1 MSHVSWK
8 AHFTQ
13 PISGYDPMEAQGLSE
28 LGYALHKR
36 QIPEQE
42 YLAWARENFELASV
56 DMKFFQTHSAPKEI
70 FEKVKDAYA
79 WGPECLPIAEW
90 DDYLLVAGLHKPEDF
105 PEELKPIFFLAPVG
119 GLLEYWS
126 HFQTEN
132 VEISE
137 VDEVIEEGGMPEG
150 FNFDSNA
157 PVQPQNSGLSF
168 SGVTLAPTD
177 LHKAKNDKPSKV
189 EVVVNVAAVVK
200 PTADVK
206 AVPIKIPED
215 TGVRP
220 LEIISN
226 SLLSKAKK
234 PEVKM
239 EPTPVS
245 TSSYTMPPQKPRTA
259 PPAQSNVEVPKIKI
273 AEPSLDDILTATGI
287 ESAIPEDTVPEVKS
301 VPKILPIAK
310 PAPVAD
316 ALGTSKIEMPEES
329 IKQVFAECKKHYEK
343 QLYIEFNH
351 TDKTAVVKCWTSE
364 YVATET
370 PAAHTLVKDSFLAI
384 VAKTQKSYHGY
395 VVKGETAD
403 KFFKEVNSGNLPDNV
418 TVVPFTKDDAVVG
431 VLMGWGNKTT
441 YSLSVLRDLERS
453 VNAMCLKLN
462 WIKSD
467 AA

>member
-28 LGYALHKR
+28 LGYALLKR

-42 YLAWARENFELASV
+42 YLQWARENFELASV

-90 DDYLLVAGLHKPEDF
+90 DNHLLVAGLHKPEDF
-105 PEELKPIFFLAPVG
+105 PAELKPIFLLAPVA
-119 GLLEYWS
+119 GLLNYWS

-132 VEISE
+132 AEISE
-137 VDEVIEEGGMPEG
+137 EGPVLEEGGMPEG
-150 FNFDSNA
+150 FDFDSSA
-157 PVQPQNSGLSF
+157 PVQQPNTGLSF

-177 LHKAKNDKPSKV
+177 LHKAKNDKISKV
-189 EVVVNVAAVVK
+189 SA
-200 PTADVK
+200 TADVK

-215 TGVRP
+215 TGLRP
-220 LEIISN
+220 LEIKSN

-234 PEVKM
+234 PEVET

-245 TSSYTMPPQKPRTA
+245 RSSYTMPPQKPKTA
-259 PPAQSNVEVPKIKI
+259 PPAKSNVEVPKIRKV
-273 AEPSLDDILTATGI
+273 EPSLDDILTATGI
-287 ESAIPEDTVPEVKS
+287 ESAVLEDTVPEIKS
-301 VPKILPIAK
+301 VPVILPLAK
-310 PAPVAD
+310 PAVA
-316 ALGTSKIEMPEES
+316 ATLIASIVEIPEES

-351 TDKTAVVKCWTSE
+351 TDKTAVVKHWTSE

-370 PAAHTLVKDSFLAI
+370 PAPHTLVKDSFLAI

-395 VVKGETAD
+395 VVKSETAD
-403 KFFKEVNSGNLPDNV
+403 KFFKEVNSGSLPDNV